1 MIIKDMQTAIESLL
15 NYGLKT
21 NLIEKEDIIFTRNK
35 LLELFCINNYP
46 YDEIIETENN
56 SNLKEILKFM
66 LDYAVEQKLIKNTT
80 GNRDLFDTKIM
91 GLLTPRPSEVIKKF
105 WKCYEESPEK
115 ATNYYY
121 DFSQATDYIRTYR
134 IKKDKKWKYNTEYGE
149 LDITINLSK
158 PEKDPKDIISQK
170 NKVTSNYPKCF
181 LCKENEGYAGGVHH
195 PARQNHRII
204 PININN
210 EEWGFQY
217 SPYVYYNE
225 HAIVFNGS
233 HTPMKIEKET
243 FVKLLDFLDIFPH
256 YFIGSNADLP
266 IVGGSI
272 LSHDHYQAG
281 KYEFTL
287 TKAPIEESIT
297 VEKYKNVKICI
308 VKWPMSVLRL
318 ECKHKEEII
327 DLAGD
332 ILEIWKGYKDED
344 VGIYAF
350 TEDIPHN
357 TITPIAR
364 RNGEN
369 YQLDLVLRNNITS
382 DEYPSGV
389 FHPHS
394 ELHNIKKENIG
405 LIEVMGHA
413 VLPSRL
419 DNELK
424 LLKEYILNENNYS
437 EEIEKHLEWL
447 QTFKDN
453 YSFNDGN
460 IEEILQNEVGKVF
473 LKVLECCGVFKRDSE
488 GKQAFIKFLNFIKQ
502 NIK

>member
-1 MIIKDMQTAIESLL
+1 MIIKDMQTAIELLL

-35 LLELFCINNYP
+35 LLELFCIDNYS
-46 YDEIIETENN
+46 YDEIIETKNN

-66 LDYAVEQKLIKNTT
+66 LDYAVEQKLIENTT

-134 IKKDKKWKYNTEYGE
+134 IKKDKKWKYNTKYGE

-181 LCKENEGYAGGVHH
+181 LCKENEGYAGGVNH

-204 PININN
+204 PININS

-243 FVKLLDFLDIFPH
+243 FIKLLDFLDIFPH

-297 VEKYKNVKICI
+297 IEKYKNVKICI

-318 ECKHKEEII
+318 ECKNKKEII
-327 DLAGD
+327 DLADD

-350 TEDIPHN
+350 TEDTPHN

-364 RNGEN
+364 KNGEN

-419 DNELK
+419 NNELN

-437 EEIEKHLEWL
+437 EEIEKHLDWL

-473 LKVLECCGVFKRDSE
+473 LKVLECCGVFKRDDE
-488 GKQAFIKFLNFIKQ
+488 GKKAFIKFLEFIKQ